1 MKRRVAILGST
12 GSIGTQALDVI
23 SQHPD
28 LFEVELLTAN
38 NSKELLIQQAIKF
51 NANTVV
57 IGNKDLY
64 REVSDALAPHMIK
77 VFAGNDSI
85 AEILEFS
92 TNIDIVVASMVGFSG
107 LKPTLAAIRSG
118 KAIALANKE
127 TLVAAGEIVT
137 AQAKKHN
144 SFIVPVDSEHS
155 AIFQSLQGE
164 RAEIEKILLTA
175 SGGPFLDASIEQ
187 MAAATKEIALKHPRW
202 NMGAKVTI
210 DSASMMNKGLEM
222 IEARWLFDV
231 EPSKIQMVIH
241 PQSIIHSMVQFTDGS
256 IIGQLGVPDMRIPI
270 QYALSY
276 PYRIPLNVERL
287 DLFKVASL
295 TFREPDMEKFPC
307 IRIAYDSIK
316 AGGNIPCIM
325 NAANEIAVAAFLR
338 DRIRFTEIPSV
349 IEKTIGKCNFVAK
362 PDIEDIFESDRE
374 GRIFAEEFV
383 NQI

>member
-38 NSKELLIQQAIKF
+38 NSKELLIEQAIKF

-85 AEILEFS
+85 ADILEFS

-118 KAIALANKE
+118 KTIALANKE

-144 SFIVPVDSEHS
+144 SFIIPVDSEHS

-175 SGGPFLDASIEQ
+175 SGGPFLDASVEQ

-231 EPSKIQMVIH
+231 DPSKIQMVIH
-241 PQSIIHSMVQFTDGS
+241 PQSIIHSMVQFEDGS

-295 TFREPDMEKFPC
+295 TFREPDMDKFPC

-349 IEKTIGKCNFVAK
+349 IEKTIGKCHFVAK
-362 PDIEDIFESDRE
+362 PGIEDIFESDKE
-374 GRIFAEEFV
+374 GRIFAKEFV